1 MNQLFMNFKYSWN
14 SFKGRE
20 CDGVD
25 IASVVSESKDEATLT
40 GSAEPQNWKQA
51 VLSSRPES
59 SSSKELQLVQIAIL
73 DLQKILK

>member
-1 MNQLFMNFKYSWN
+1 
-14 SFKGRE
+14 
-20 CDGVD
+20 
-25 IASVVSESKDEATLT
+25 LT

-51 VLSSRPES
+51 VLSSRPKS